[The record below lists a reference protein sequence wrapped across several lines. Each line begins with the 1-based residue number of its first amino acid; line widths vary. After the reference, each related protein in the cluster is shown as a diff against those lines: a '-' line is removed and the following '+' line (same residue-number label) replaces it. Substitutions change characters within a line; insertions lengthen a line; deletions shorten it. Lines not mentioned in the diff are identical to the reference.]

1 MIPDKI
7 EVNIS
12 GGLDVELPRMVRV
25 RQKFESVEIDDVA
38 GAVIEQFKDPS
49 LREKIKPGMKI
60 AVGCGSR
67 GIANVAE
74 CVRTVIDQL
83 KALGA
88 EPFIFPAMG
97 SHGSASAEGQVKVLS
112 SLGIS
117 EKTMGC
123 PIKSSMDVVEL
134 GQLDN
139 GMPVYFDK
147 HAAEADAVALVCR
160 VKAHTNFRAPIESGI
175 VKMLVIGMGKIRGA
189 STVHWYGFDAFID
202 VLPATA
208 QHVMDKIDFLFGVAM
223 VENAEDRTALVEV
236 VPGEKVLQREP
247 ELLSMS
253 RQWMP
258 RLQFDDI
265 DVVIVDRMGKNITGA
280 GMDPNIMGRNARG
293 THWDA
298 VPRIKKI
305 AVLGLTPET
314 DGNAT
319 GVGMA
324 DVTTMRLFRQFDPA
338 KTYANVIAATLLDG
352 AAIPMIMNT
361 DREAVQLA
369 AKTIPQT
376 RPEDATFVHIPNTLE
391 IVDIDVSENLLPY
404 IKANP
409 DKFEII
415 GEPRPLEFDADGNL
429 TPMPTH
435 GAKGDE

>member
-1 MIPDKI
+1 
-7 EVNIS
+7 
-12 GGLDVELPRMVRV
+12 
-25 RQKFESVEIDDVA
+25 
-38 GAVIEQFKDPS
+38 
-49 LREKIKPGMKI
+49 
-60 AVGCGSR
+60 
-67 GIANVAE
+67 
-74 CVRTVIDQL
+74 
-83 KALGA
+83 
-88 EPFIFPAMG
+88 MG

>member
-7 EVNIS
+7 EVNIA

-25 RQKFESVEIDDVA
+25 RQKFESVEVDDVA
-38 GAVIEQFKDPS
+38 GEVIEQFKDPA
-49 LREKIKPGMKI
+49 LRAKIKPGMKI

-74 CVRTVIDQL
+74 CARTVIDQL

-97 SHGSASAEGQVKVLS
+97 SHGSASAEGQVKVLD
-112 SLGIS
+112 SLGIN
-117 EKTMGC
+117 EKSMGC

-139 GMPVYFDK
+139 GMPVYFDR

-208 QHVMDKIDFLFGVAM
+208 QHVMQKINFLFGVAM

-236 VPGEKVLQREP
+236 VPGDRVLEREP
-247 ELLSMS
+247 ELLSLS

-293 THWDA
+293 TKWDA

-324 DVTTMRLFRQFDPA
+324 DVITMRLFRQFDPA

-376 RPEDATFVHIPNTLE
+376 RPEEATFVHIPNTLE
-391 IVDIDVSENLLPY
+391 IVEIDVSENLLPY

-409 DKFEII
+409 DRFEII
-415 GEPRPLEFDADGNL
+415 GEPRPLDFDAEGNL
-429 TPMPTH
+429 TPMPSH

>member
-7 EVNIS
+7 EVNIA

-25 RQKFESVEIDDVA
+25 RQKFESIEIDDVA
-38 GAVIEQFKDPS
+38 GTVVEQFSDPAI
-49 LREKIKPGMKI
+49 RAKVKPGMKI

-67 GIANVAE
+67 GIANVAA
-74 CVRTVIDQL
+74 CARAVIDQL

-97 SHGSASAEGQVKVLS
+97 SHGSASAEGQVKVLD
-112 SLGIS
+112 SLGIN
-117 EKTMGC
+117 EQTMGC
-123 PIKSSMDVVEL
+123 PIKSSMEVVEL
-134 GQLDN
+134 GRLDN
-139 GMPVYFDK
+139 DMPVYFDR

-189 STVHWYGFDAFID
+189 STAHWYGFDAFID
-202 VLPATA
+202 VLPKTA
-208 QHVMDKIDFLFGVAM
+208 QYIMQKIDFLFGVAM
-223 VENAEDRTALVEV
+223 VENAADRTALVEV
-236 VPGEKVLQREP
+236 VPGDKVLEREP
-247 ELLSMS
+247 ELLRLA

-265 DVVIVDRMGKNITGA
+265 DVLIVDRMGKNITGA
-280 GMDPNIMGRNARG
+280 GMDPNITGRNARG
-293 THWDA
+293 ANWEA
-298 VPRIKKI
+298 VPRVKKI

-319 GVGMA
+319 GVGAA
-324 DVTTMRLFRQFDPA
+324 DVITMRLFRDFDPA

-352 AAIPMIMNT
+352 AAIPMIMNS

-376 RPEDATFVHIPNTLE
+376 RPEDATIVHIPNTLE
-391 IVDIDVSENLLPY
+391 IVEIDVSENLLPY
-404 IKANP
+404 IEANP
-409 DKFEII
+409 DKFEVI
-415 GEPRPLEFDADGNL
+415 GSPAPLGFDAQGNL
-429 TPMPTH
+429 TPMPSH
-435 GAKGDE
+435 GAAGDE